1 MNRYLALLVSSG
13 FVVYLILRDRTF
25 RPMPSWGAWVAFCWI
40 LIIGTRPISSWLGL
54 GVQIETPDDYL
65 EGSPLDR
72 MIFAGLEI
80 LGLMALSL
88 RKNGFSRLVKSN
100 LWIIIFFLYW
110 AISITW
116 SDYPFVSF
124 KRWIKDVGHL
134 IMIMV
139 ILSEADPGNAIRAVF
154 SRFAYMVIPFSVV
167 LIKYFPEFGRYY
179 NRWTWDVAFCG
190 VTTGKNALAST
201 ILVCTLFL
209 IWQLIEISKNRFQ
222 AIDKIDW
229 AARITLLI
237 MAFWI
242 FTIVNS
248 STALICL
255 IIGIIGLLYLGLPNA
270 KTQIWRVGSYGL
282 FTIGF
287 ILAVLALPYIVGFV
301 VESTGRDLTFTGRVE
316 IWSLAL
322 SMPINPLVGTGY
334 QGFWLGPYAERM
346 WDVFY
351 FHPNQAHNGYLETY
365 LNGGIIALS
374 ILFSLIFYTGFQL
387 KSEFLRGKNYIALLV
402 IFFLVSLIYN
412 ITEAVFN
419 RMDIIW
425 FIFLTACLSQTK
437 RTASD
442 VHTGLTGPPLP
453 WHSIG

>member
-13 FVVYLILRDRTF
+13 FAVYLILRDRKL
-25 RPMPSWGAWVAFCWI
+25 RPMPSWGAWVAFFWI
-40 LIIGTRPISSWLGL
+40 LIIATRPISSWFGL

-72 MIFAGLEI
+72 TIFAGLEL
-80 LGLMALSL
+80 LGIMALSV
-88 RKNGFSRLVKSN
+88 RKNGLLRLIQSN
-100 LWIIIFFLYW
+100 VWVIIFFLYW

-116 SDYPFVSF
+116 SDYSFVSF

-134 IMIMV
+134 IMIMI
-139 ILSEADPGNAIRAVF
+139 ILSEADPGNALRAVF
-154 SRFAYMVIPFSVV
+154 SRIAYLAIPFSVV
-167 LIKYFPEFGRYY
+167 LIKYFPELGRYY
-179 NRWTWDVAFCG
+179 NRWTWNVAFCG

-209 IWQLIEISKNRFQ
+209 IWQLIEIHKNRFKT
-222 AIDKIDW
+222 IDKMDW
-229 AARITLLI
+229 AARVSLLL

-242 FTIVNS
+242 FTIVDS

-255 IIGIIGLLYLGLPNA
+255 IIGILGLLYFGLPNA
-270 KTQIWRVGSYGL
+270 RTQIWRVGTYGL
-282 FTIGF
+282 FTIMI
-287 ILAVLALPYIVGFV
+287 ILAILALPYILGFV
-301 VESTGRDLTFTGRVE
+301 VESSGRDLTFTGRVE

-334 QGFWLGPYAERM
+334 QSFWLGPYAEQM
-346 WDVFY
+346 WEVFY

-365 LNGGIIALS
+365 LNGGLIALA
-374 ILFSLIFYTGFQL
+374 ILFGLIFYSGFQL
-387 KSEFLRGKNYIALLV
+387 KDEFLRGKSYIALLV

-425 FIFLTACLSQTK
+425 FIFLTACLS
-437 RTASD
+437 RTRRAASD
-442 VHTGLTGPPLP
+442 VPTSFTRSFRP
-453 WHSIG
+453 WPTIR